1 MAKAVT
7 LKNTNDEEVYPV
19 TDISLVN
26 GDITAGRIADGAVTT
41 DKIADSVVTSSKVDW
56 SSMYAYIKYAGSAFT
71 TSSTT
76 MTDKMSITGVPK
88 GTYLI
93 RANTNWYNNDGGANG
108 ECNMRLAKVDGGT
121 TTYSDI
127 SSILIPPVNWTG
139 IQNVYDVIWTV
150 GNDDATIKV
159 QTSVNWPARGTY
171 YCRATSYLMLIRV
184 GTLHP

>member
-1 MAKAVT
+1 MSLRDNPNIVDDVSDIRRDLDELALSVT
-7 LKNTNDEEVYPV
+7 SDGSVTTNM
-19 TDISLVN
+19 L
-26 GDITAGRIADGAVTT
+26 AGGAVTA
-41 DKIADSVVTSSKVDW
+41 DKIDW
-56 SSMYAYIKYAGSAFT
+56 TSMYAYIKYAGAVFT
-71 TSSTT
+71 TNSTT
-76 MTDKMSITGVPK
+76 FTDKISITGVPK

-127 SSILIPPVNWTG
+127 STVLIPPINWTG
-139 IQNVYDVIWTV
+139 IQNVFDVIWTV
-150 GNDDATIKV
+150 NNDNTTIKV

-171 YCRATSYLMLIRV
+171 YCRAYSYLMLTRV